1 MLSLPPMDV
10 AGRIPRL
17 RAAFDEAG
25 CEALLVSALVNVR
38 YLCGFTGSAALLLV
52 LPDDALLVTD
62 GRYGEQAQAEIAAAG
77 AAVRLAVQ
85 PTAADQRRVLA
96 DAVAAAGVGRLG
108 LEAAAVSWAD
118 QRAYADEVF
127 PTVALVPTVG
137 VVERLRRTKDPG
149 EIARI
154 EAACRIA
161 DESLAAVL
169 PMLCERPAEREVA
182 LALEVEMRR
191 RGAAGPS
198 FDTIVAA
205 GANGARPH
213 HRAADSPVEPGAPVV
228 IDFGCV
234 VDGYCSD
241 ETRTVCV
248 GDPASPVVARMR
260 EVVAAAQA
268 AGVAAVR
275 AGVAARD
282 VDAACRAVIEEAGW
296 GEAFV
301 HGTGHGVGLAIH
313 EDPRVARTSDA
324 TLAPGDVV
332 TVEPGV
338 YLPGH
343 GGVRIEDTVVVTTDG
358 CRRLT
363 NAPKDFVIG

>member
-17 RAAFDEAG
+17 RAALAEAD
-25 CEALLVSALVNVR
+25 CDALLVTALVNIR

-52 LPDDALLVTD
+52 LSDDAVLVTD
-62 GRYGEQAQAEIAAAG
+62 GRYAQQAPLEVEAAA
-77 AAVRLAVQ
+77 ADVRVVVRPSAGE
-85 PTAADQRRVLA
+85 QRRVLA
-96 DAVAAAGVGRLG
+96 EAATAAGVRRLG
-108 LEAAAVSWAD
+108 LEAAWVSWAD
-118 QRAYADEVF
+118 QRAYEAEVF
-127 PTVALVPTVG
+127 DGIELVATTG
-137 VVERLRRTKDPG
+137 VVEGLRRRKDPG

-161 DESLAAVL
+161 DDALAAVL
-169 PMLCERPAEREVA
+169 PMLRDRPAERDVA

-191 RGAAGPS
+191 RGASGPS

-205 GANGARPH
+205 GRNAALPH
-213 HRAADSPVEPGAPVV
+213 HRAAADPVEAGVPVV
-228 IDFGCV
+228 VDFGAV

-241 ETRTVCV
+241 ATRTVCV
-248 GDPASPVVARMR
+248 GEPASPVVARMR

-268 AGVAAVR
+268 AGIAAVR
-275 AGVAARD
+275 AGAAARD

-313 EDPRVARTSDA
+313 EDPRVGRTADA

-338 YLPGH
+338 YLPDH

-363 NAPKDFVIG
+363 NAPKDFVI

>member
-17 RAAFDEAG
+17 RAAFGEAG
-25 CEALLVSALVNVR
+25 CEALLVTSLVNIR

-52 LPDDALLVTD
+52 LPDAALLVTD
-62 GRYGEQAQAEIAAAG
+62 GRYGEQAPAEIEAAG
-77 AAVRLAVQ
+77 AGVEVAVRSSAGE
-85 PTAADQRRVLA
+85 QRRVLA
-96 DAVAAAGVGRLG
+96 EAVAAAGVGRLG

-118 QRAYADEVF
+118 QRTYASEVF
-127 PTVALVPTVG
+127 DGVELVPTTG
-137 VVERLRRTKDPG
+137 VVEALRRTKDRG
-149 EIARI
+149 EVARI

-161 DESLAAVL
+161 DEALAAVL
-169 PMLCERPAEREVA
+169 PMLRERPAERDVA

-205 GANGARPH
+205 GANAALPH
-213 HRAADSPVEPGAPVV
+213 HRAAAATVEAGVPVV
-228 IDFGCV
+228 IDFGAV

-241 ETRTVCV
+241 ATRTVCV
-248 GDPASPVVARMR
+248 GEPASPVVARMR

-313 EDPRVARTSDA
+313 EDPRLGRTADA

-363 NAPKDFVIG
+363 NAPKDFVIE